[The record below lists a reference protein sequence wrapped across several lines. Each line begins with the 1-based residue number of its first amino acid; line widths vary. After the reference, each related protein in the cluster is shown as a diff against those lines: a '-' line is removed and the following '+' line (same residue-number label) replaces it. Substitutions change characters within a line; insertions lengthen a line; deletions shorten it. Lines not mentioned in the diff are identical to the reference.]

1 MADAPDTP
9 QLQKGLRQRHMTMIS
24 LGGVIGAGLFV
35 GSGAVMNQTGPS
47 AILSYL
53 AAGLLVVLVMRML
66 GEMAVANPR
75 VGSFME
81 YAREALGSWAGFSV
95 GWLYWYFWAIVLAVE
110 AVAGAEILQNWLPG
124 IPIWVMSFVLMSV
137 LTLTNLW
144 SVRSFGE
151 FEFWFASIKVAAIIV
166 FIAIGIGFL
175 LGIGGGDSPGL
186 SNLTAHGGFFPE
198 GGVTVLSGIVVVIFA
213 FVGAEIVTIAAAESD
228 EPERAVARATNAVV
242 WRVLIFYVLA
252 VAIVVAIVPWNNTEL
267 GNSPFIA
274 ALETIGIPAS
284 ADIMNA
290 VVVTA
295 VLSCLNSGIYTGSRM
310 LFALARRGDAP
321 HALLETN
328 RRGVPVK
335 AILLTVSIGFFS
347 VILAA
352 LWPESV
358 FIWLVNSS
366 GAVALFCYV
375 LIACAQLR
383 MRRRLEREEPDRL
396 TLKMW
401 GFPWLTYASIAGM
414 VAVIL
419 AMGLVDEVR
428 AQLWWSLGS
437 LAVVLFAAWVHTRRT
452 EAPRRAGAGSA
463 RRSRPR
469 ERSAAVSVNAGASER
484 QHQHLREA
492 GSIAVAAREGRGTAS
507 TVVRDAVALDLAY
520 EVNAQRSDAGG
531 IRRRRRTRFPQCWC

>member
-1 MADAPDTP
+1 
-9 QLQKGLRQRHMTMIS
+9 MTMIS

-35 GSGAVMNQTGPS
+35 GSGAVMNQTGPA

-81 YAREALGSWAGFSV
+81 YSREALGNWAGFSV

-124 IPIWVMSFVLMSV
+124 IPIWVMSFVLMTV
-137 LTLTNLW
+137 LTATNLW

-166 FIAIGIGFL
+166 FIAIGAGWL

-213 FVGAEIVTIAAAESD
+213 FVGAEIVTIAAAESE

-252 VAIVVAIVPWNNTEL
+252 VAIVVAIVPWNDTQL
-267 GNSPFIA
+267 GDSPFIA
-274 ALETIGIPAS
+274 ALDVIGIPGS

-290 VVVTA
+290 IVVTA

-321 HALLETN
+321 QALLETN

-352 LWPESV
+352 IWPESV

-383 MRRRLEREEPDRL
+383 MRRRLEREAPERL
-396 TLKMW
+396 TLRMW
-401 GFPWLTYASIAGM
+401 AFPCLTYASIAAM

-419 AMGLVDEVR
+419 AMALVDEVR

-437 LAVVLFAAWVHTRRT
+437 LAVVLAAAWWRTRRA
-452 EAPRRAGAGSA
+452 EAPGGAGARTA
-463 RRSRPR
+463 MPR
-469 ERSAAVSVNAGASER
+469 A
-484 QHQHLREA
+484 
-492 GSIAVAAREGRGTAS
+492 
-507 TVVRDAVALDLAY
+507 
-520 EVNAQRSDAGG
+520 
-531 IRRRRRTRFPQCWC
+531 